1 MFVTEQVYSDPSVVL
16 TTFAGSCRVRSD
28 ASPPGGGRS
37 APKEAVALRLR
48 ARPRG
53 SEEVRST
60 LDRSRTAAAAAPF
73 LRRPPRE
80 SRGVP
85 ALGERQPVVRDA
97 SGSTRGRAF
106 SGLALVFSLSFV
118 NLVGILVTAT
128 ALGGIAPWTRWQFI
142 GMFGVVELGS
152 GLANVLS
159 PNIWRLPV
167 AELQTSKRTDVKLA
181 ASALLLPHW
190 GGLARAGAGLAFVI
204 LAAWQEGVAPVSL
217 LLVPL
222 VLALAWFVLAVSA
235 ALARAG
241 VARPDVDVVQFVVR
255 WGRRQ
260 RELTPIS
267 VCASVFQFLLTIV
280 TLPVAK
286 LLPPSILYQPEIGPS
301 PAALVVLLG
310 LCAGSSAVAYLAW
323 SNRVVIHAPAE
334 QQREAEAK
342 S

>member
-1 MFVTEQVYSDPSVVL
+1 
-16 TTFAGSCRVRSD
+16 
-28 ASPPGGGRS
+28 
-37 APKEAVALRLR
+37 
-48 ARPRG
+48 
-53 SEEVRST
+53 
-60 LDRSRTAAAAAPF
+60 
-73 LRRPPRE
+73 
-80 SRGVP
+80 VP
-85 ALGERQPVVRDA
+85 AVGERQRAVRGA
-97 SGSTRGRAF
+97 SASTRGRAF
-106 SGLALVFSLSFV
+106 SGLALVFALSFV

-128 ALGGIAPWTRWQFI
+128 ALGGVAPWTRWQFI
-142 GMFGVVELGS
+142 GMFGVVELAS

-167 AELQTSKRTDVKLA
+167 AELQTSKGTDVKLA

-190 GGLARAGAGLAFVI
+190 GGLARAGAGLAFVV
-204 LAAWQEGVAPVSL
+204 LAAWEEGVAPVSL

-255 WGRRQ
+255 WGRRE

-267 VCASVFQFLLTIV
+267 VGASVFQFLLTII
-280 TLPVAK
+280 TLPAAK
-286 LLPPSILYQPEIGPS
+286 LLPPSVLYQPEIGPS
-301 PAALVVLLG
+301 PAALLVSLG

-323 SNRVVIHAPAE
+323 SNRIVIHAPAE
-334 QQREAEAK
+334 QQREAEAQ

>member
-1 MFVTEQVYSDPSVVL
+1 
-16 TTFAGSCRVRSD
+16 
-28 ASPPGGGRS
+28 
-37 APKEAVALRLR
+37 
-48 ARPRG
+48 
-53 SEEVRST
+53 
-60 LDRSRTAAAAAPF
+60 
-73 LRRPPRE
+73 
-80 SRGVP
+80 VP
-85 ALGERQPVVRDA
+85 AVGEGQPAARRA
-97 SGSTRGRAF
+97 GNGRGRAF
-106 SGLALVFSLSFV
+106 SGLALVFALSFV

-142 GMFGVVELGS
+142 GMFGVVEVAS

-167 AELQTSKRTDVKLA
+167 AELQTSERTDIKLA

-190 GGLARAGAGLAFVI
+190 GGLARAGAGLVFVV

-222 VLALAWFVLAVSA
+222 VLSLAWFVLAVSA

-255 WGRRQ
+255 WGRRE

-267 VCASVFQFLLTIV
+267 MGASVFQFLLTIV

-286 LLPPSILYQPEIGPS
+286 LLPPSVLFQPEIGPS
-301 PAALVVLLG
+301 PSALLVSLA
-310 LCAGSSAVAYLAW
+310 LCAASSAVAYLAW
-323 SNRVVIHAPAE
+323 SKRVVLQAPAE
-334 QQREAEAK
+334 QQREAEAQ